1 MNVFASYAR
10 YYDLLYRD
18 KPYREEADH
27 VRRLI
32 LSHVPKAYTIVELG
46 CGTGAHAEHLA
57 RAGMEVNGADLSEWM
72 LERAAARRA
81 TLPDDAAQRLH
92 FSHGDVRYVRL
103 DVRADAVISLFH
115 VMSYQSENADLQAM
129 FGTAR
134 EHLRPGGVF
143 IFDAWYGPAVL
154 ADRPVVRVKELADD
168 EVRITRIA
176 QPTLHPGRN
185 LVDVHYRI
193 IACEKK
199 TGRCSETEETH
210 RMRYLFS
217 PEVELLATHA
227 GLSVIDAHEW
237 MSGRAPGFDTW
248 GVCFVCRA

>member
-1 MNVFASYAR
+1 MIFGSYAR

-18 KPYREEADH
+18 KPSREEADH

-32 LSHVPKAYTIVELG
+32 LSHVPNAHTIVELG

-57 RAGMEVNGADLSEWM
+57 RAGMEVNGVDLSEWM

-81 TLPDDAAQRLH
+81 TLPDDVALRLR
-92 FSHGDVRYVRL
+92 FSRGDGRDVRLGVQ
-103 DVRADAVISLFH
+103 ADAVIALFH
-115 VMSYQSENADLQAM
+115 VMSYQAENADLHAM
-129 FGTAR
+129 LSTAR

-143 IFDAWYGPAVL
+143 VFDAWYGPAVL
-154 ADRPVVRVKELADD
+154 ADRPVVRVKEFEDD
-168 EVRITRIA
+168 DVRVIRIA
-176 QPTLHPGRN
+176 QPTLQPNRN

-193 IACEKK
+193 ISCEKK
-199 TGRCSETEETH
+199 TGRYSETTETH

-217 PEVELLATHA
+217 PEVELLAELS
-227 GLSVIDAHEW
+227 GLRVIDTHEW
-237 MSGRAPGFDTW
+237 MSGGAPGFGTW